1 MDVSDCL
8 VIPQVRSPASSLGP
22 VNTKLQESVK
32 LQMGPAAVSLLRW
45 FFSPS
50 LSLPYT

>member
-1 MDVSDCL
+1 MDVFDCL
-8 VIPQVRSPASSLGP
+8 VIPELHSPASSLGL
-22 VNTKLQESVK
+22 VNTKFQESVK
-32 LQMGPAAVSLLRW
+32 LQMGPAAVSLLRC